1 MNIASLFYDYVDVD
15 GNNIIKAWLDVQPKK
30 VKAKITDR
38 LTQLEQID
46 RIDWHHTLY
55 TETLKGDKDGLVSV
69 KALFRGV
76 QYRLLGYDGP
86 NRGEFTLLAPCKERN
101 DRYEPLN
108 VGQIAFKR
116 RDDVQTNPVDR
127 RIRHVFG

>member
-1 MNIASLFYDYVDVD
+1 MSIVNFFYDYVDVD
-15 GNNIIKAWLDVQPKK
+15 GSNIIKAWLDVQPKK

-46 RIDWHHTLY
+46 RRDWHRTLY
-55 TETLKGDKDGLVSV
+55 TETLKGDKDGLVAV
-69 KALFRGV
+69 KALFQRV

-101 DRYEPLN
+101 NRYEPLN
-108 VGQIAFKR
+108 VGATAFERKE
-116 RDDVQTNPVDR
+116 DVQTNPVDR
-127 RIRHVFG
+127 RMRHDFG